1 MTSETNHD
9 EHEHEHDHEHEH
21 EQGAVDIASIDIYPL
36 LGIFINILSEQAWQF
51 MGLRVRPATQKIEKD
66 MDRARIAIDCVAYM
80 IDKIDSQLT
89 DVEKPKMRGLL
100 TDLQINFIRQQSSTQ

>member
-1 MTSETNHD
+1 MTSETDQD
-9 EHEHEHDHEHEH
+9 EFEHEHDHGHEH
-21 EQGAVDIASIDIYPL
+21 EAVDIASIDIYPL

-66 MDRARIAIDCVAYM
+66 LDRAKIAIDCIAFM
-80 IDKIDSQLT
+80 IEKIESQLS

-100 TDLQINFIRQQSSTQ
+100 TDLQINFIRQQGSTQ

>member
-1 MTSETNHD
+1 MTSKTDQD
-9 EHEHEHDHEHEH
+9 EFEHEHDHGHEH
-21 EQGAVDIASIDIYPL
+21 EAVDIASIDIYPL

-66 MDRARIAIDCVAYM
+66 LDRAKIAIDCIAFM
-80 IDKIDSQLT
+80 IEKIESQLS

-100 TDLQINFIRQQSSTQ
+100 TDLQINFIRQQGSTQ